1 MSSVTKFHSVI
12 RFSFIYVNDIL
23 RGKLERRKQYPFR
36 NASMSIIPDD
46 CILTFFFV

>member
-12 RFSFIYVNDIL
+12 RFSLIYVNDIL
-23 RGKLERRKQYPFR
+23 RGKLAQRKQNPSR

-46 CILTFFFV
+46 CILTVFFV